1 MLSNMN
7 HFRLMRAHPKTT
19 GAEEFVGTDPSK
31 IVSKCIVSD
40 T

>member
-1 MLSNMN
+1 MN

-19 GAEEFVGTDPSK
+19 GAEEFVGTTDPSK

>member
-1 MLSNMN
+1 MVSSIN
-7 HFRLMRAHPKTT
+7 HFMLMKSHPKTT
-19 GAEEFVGTDPSK
+19 GAEEFVATDPSK